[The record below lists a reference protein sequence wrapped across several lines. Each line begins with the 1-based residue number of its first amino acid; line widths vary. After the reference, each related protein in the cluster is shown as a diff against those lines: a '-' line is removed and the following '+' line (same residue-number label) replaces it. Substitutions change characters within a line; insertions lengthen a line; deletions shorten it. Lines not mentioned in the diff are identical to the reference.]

1 MFMVSATQNVRWRQH
16 DDVNRLDEL
25 TRRCKPTRR
34 DETARRIDSRPED
47 LNELRR
53 EDTKRATT

>member
-34 DETARRIDSRPED
+34 
-47 LNELRR
+47 